1 MSDSCR
7 VWNHAMVDGNRSER
21 RSSAISVDV
30 KMSNLLGR
38 FRVSTRSGLAICISM
53 LLWVVQAIPQ
63 QSPEN
68 PDRRQTEEATNRRL
82 VSALSAYKAQ
92 RYGAAQRE
100 LESLVKSA
108 PGCFEVNELLGLVY
122 VDQDKK
128 QQANHFLAKAVQLR
142 PNVAETRTA
151 LATNLL
157 AIDRANEAEV
167 QFKKVVQMEPQGYD
181 ANHNLG
187 EFYIQTGQIA
197 SAVPFLKHAQ
207 EIDPTA
213 YNNGY
218 DLVLALEQVGRLD
231 EAREQLQRLLSLRN
245 SAELHNLLGEVEE
258 KSKDYLASAAQYEQ
272 AARMDPNEEN
282 MLNWGAELLLHQTF
296 APAIELFKTGT
307 QRFPQSAQL
316 HNGLGIAFYGAGQTD
331 EAVQA
336 FLRAS
341 DLIPS
346 DPLPLTFLGKAC
358 DGASAEQSAQVR
370 SRLQSFITH
379 DDHSAELNYYL
390 AMCLAKRNQVEP
402 KVALTNEIESLLK
415 RALAIDSNYADANF
429 QLGNLDMEQH
439 KYDEAIEHYE
449 RALKISAD
457 SANIHYRLGQAFARA
472 GNSAR
477 AKEEFAIFE
486 RLRKSESDATN
497 KEQNQIQQFVY
508 TMRKADASQQ

>member
-1 MSDSCR
+1 
-7 VWNHAMVDGNRSER
+7 MVDGNRSER

-30 KMSNLLGR
+30 KMSDLVGR
-38 FRVSTRSGLAICISM
+38 FRVSTRSAPAICISM
-53 LLWVVQAIPQ
+53 LLLVVQAIPQ
-63 QSPEN
+63 QSTEN

-92 RYGAAQRE
+92 KYAAAQRE

-108 PGCFEVNELLGLVY
+108 PDSFEVNELLGLVY
-122 VDQDKK
+122 VAQDKQ

-157 AIDRANEAEV
+157 AIHRATEAEV
-167 QFKKVVQMEPQGYD
+167 QFKKVVEMEPQGYD

-187 EFYIQTGQIA
+187 EFYLQTGQIA

-218 DLVLALEQVGRLD
+218 DLALALDQIDRLD
-231 EAREQLQRLLSLRN
+231 EAREQLQRLISLRD
-245 SAELHNLLGEVEE
+245 SAELHSLLGEVEE
-258 KSKDYLASAAQYEQ
+258 KSKDYLVSAAQYEQ
-272 AARMDPNEEN
+272 AARMEPNEQN

-296 APAIELFKTGT
+296 APAIEVFKAGT

-316 HNGLGIAFYGAGQTD
+316 HDGLGIAFYGAGQMD
-331 EAVQA
+331 DAVHT

-341 DLIPS
+341 DLTPS
-346 DPLPLTFLGKAC
+346 DPLPLTFLGKTC
-358 DGASAEQSAQVR
+358 DGASAELSAQVR

-390 AMCLAKRNQVEP
+390 AMCLWKGNQIEP
-402 KVALTNEIESLLK
+402 KVDLTNEIESLLK
-415 RALAIDSNYADANF
+415 RASAIDSNYADAYF
-429 QLGNLDMEQH
+429 QLGNLEVEQH
-439 KYDEAIEHYE
+439 KYEEAVVQYE
-449 RALKISAD
+449 RALKISAN
-457 SANIHYRLGQAFARA
+457 SANIHYRLGQALARA
-472 GNSAR
+472 GNGAR

-486 RLRKSESDATN
+486 RLRKNESDATN

-508 TMRKADASQQ
+508 TMRKSDANQQ

>member
-1 MSDSCR
+1 
-7 VWNHAMVDGNRSER
+7 MVDGNRGER
-21 RSSAISVDV
+21 RSSAISVIV
-30 KMSNLLGR
+30 KMGNLLGR
-38 FRVSTRSGLAICISM
+38 FRVSTRSAPAICISM

-63 QSPEN
+63 QSTEN
-68 PDRRQTEEATNRRL
+68 PDRRRTEEATNRRL

-92 RYGAAQRE
+92 NYAAAQRE

-108 PGCFEVNELLGLVY
+108 PDSFEVNELLGLVY
-122 VDQDKK
+122 VAQDKK
-128 QQANHFLAKAVQLR
+128 QQANHFLAKAVRLR

-151 LATNLL
+151 LAANLL
-157 AIDRANEAEV
+157 AIHRANEAKI

-231 EAREQLQRLLSLRN
+231 EAREQLQRLISLRD

-272 AARMDPNEEN
+272 AARMDPNEQN

-296 APAIELFKTGT
+296 APAIEVFKAGT
-307 QRFPQSAQL
+307 QRFPKSAQL
-316 HNGLGIAFYGAGQTD
+316 HNGLGIAFYGAGQMD

-346 DPLPLTFLGKAC
+346 DPLPLTFLGQAC
-358 DGASAEQSAQVR
+358 EGASPELAAQTR
-370 SRLQSFITH
+370 SRIQSFITH
-379 DDHSAELNYYL
+379 DDRSAELNYYL
-390 AMCLAKRNQVEP
+390 AVCLWKGNQIES
-402 KVALTNEIESLLK
+402 KSGLTNEIETHLR
-415 RALAIDSNYADANF
+415 RALVLNPNYADAYF
-429 QLGNLDMEQH
+429 QLGNLETEQH
-439 KYDEAIEHYE
+439 KYDEAIECYK
-449 RALKISAD
+449 RALKIGAD
-457 SANIHYRLGQAFARA
+457 SANIHYRLGQALARG

-477 AKEEFAIFE
+477 AREEFAIFE
-486 RLRKSESDATN
+486 RLRKTESDATN

-508 TMRKADASQQ
+508 TMRKSDANQP

>member
-1 MSDSCR
+1 
-7 VWNHAMVDGNRSER
+7 MVDGNRSER
-21 RSSAISVDV
+21 WSSAISVDV

-38 FRVSTRSGLAICISM
+38 FRVSTRSAPAICISM
-53 LLWVVQAIPQ
+53 LLLVVQAIPQ
-63 QSPEN
+63 QSTEN
-68 PDRRQTEEATNRRL
+68 LDRRQTQEATNRQL

-92 RYGAAQRE
+92 KYAAAQRE
-100 LESLVKSA
+100 LESLLKSA
-108 PGCFEVNELLGLVY
+108 PDSFEVNELLGLVY
-122 VDQDKK
+122 VAQDKK
-128 QQANHFLAKAVQLR
+128 QQADHFLAKAVQLR

-157 AIDRANEAEV
+157 AIHRANEAEV

-197 SAVPFLKHAQ
+197 SGVPFLKHAQ

-231 EAREQLQRLLSLRN
+231 EAREQLQRLISLRD
-245 SAELHNLLGEVEE
+245 LGEVEE

-272 AARMDPNEEN
+272 AARMDPNEQN

-296 APAIELFKTGT
+296 APAIEVFKAGT
-307 QRFPQSAQL
+307 QRFPQSAPL
-316 HNGLGIAFYGAGQTD
+316 HNGLGIAFYGAGQMD

-341 DLIPS
+341 DLVPS
-346 DPLPLTFLGKAC
+346 DPLPLTFLGQAC
-358 DGASAEQSAQVR
+358 DGASPELAAQTR
-370 SRLQSFITH
+370 SRIQSFITH
-379 DDHSAELNYYL
+379 DDRSAELNYYL
-390 AMCLAKRNQVEP
+390 AVCLWKGNQIES
-402 KVALTNEIESLLK
+402 KADLTNEIETHLR
-415 RALAIDSNYADANF
+415 RALVLNPNYADAYF
-429 QLGNLDMEQH
+429 QLGNLDTEQH
-439 KYDEAIEHYE
+439 KYDEAIEYYE

-457 SANIHYRLGQAFARA
+457 SANIHYRLGQALARA

-508 TMRKADASQQ
+508 SMRKSDANQQ

>member
-1 MSDSCR
+1 
-7 VWNHAMVDGNRSER
+7 MVDGNRSER
-21 RSSAISVDV
+21 RSSAISVIV
-30 KMSNLLGR
+30 KMSNLLRR
-38 FRVSTRSGLAICISM
+38 FRVSTRSGPAICISM
-53 LLWVVQAIPQ
+53 LLLVVQAIPQ
-63 QSPEN
+63 QSTEN
-68 PDRRQTEEATNRRL
+68 PDRRQTEEATDRRL

-92 RYGAAQRE
+92 RYAAAQRE

-108 PGCFEVNELLGLVY
+108 PDSFEVNELLGLVY
-122 VDQDKK
+122 VAQDKK
-128 QQANHFLAKAVQLR
+128 RQANHFLAKAVQLR

-231 EAREQLQRLLSLRN
+231 EAREQLQRLISLRN
-245 SAELHNLLGEVEE
+245 SAELHSLLGEVEE

-272 AARMDPNEEN
+272 AARMDPNEQN

-296 APAIELFKTGT
+296 APAIEVFKAGT
-307 QRFPQSAQL
+307 QSFPQSAQL
-316 HNGLGIAFYGAGQTD
+316 HDGLGIAFYGAGQMD
-331 EAVQA
+331 EAVHA

-341 DLIPS
+341 DLTPS

-379 DDHSAELNYYL
+379 DDHNAELNYYL
-390 AMCLAKRNQVEP
+390 AMCLWKGNQIGP
-402 KVALTNEIESLLK
+402 KADLTNEIEAILK
-415 RALAIDSNYADANF
+415 RALALDSNYSDAYF
-429 QLGNLDMEQH
+429 QLGNLFAEQH
-439 KYDEAIEHYE
+439 KYKEAVEQYE
-449 RALKISAD
+449 RALKTNAD
-457 SANIHYRLGQAFARA
+457 SANIHYRLGQASARA
-472 GNSAR
+472 GNQTR
-477 AKEEFAIFE
+477 AEEEFAIFE

-508 TMRKADASQQ
+508 TMRKSDANQQ